1 MAVQIRPCRASDI
14 PAVLEFWTRTT
25 MATAG
30 DNPRALRLRLKRDR
44 AIFLLAVDGTRIVG
58 TLMGGWD
65 GWRGTLARLAVDP
78 EYRRRGIAKKL
89 VSTVEQTLRT
99 IGVTRISCLV
109 MSSNRRAR
117 AFWRDAGYAHDV
129 ETVRYKRDL

>member
-1 MAVQIRPCRASDI
+1 VSDI
-14 PAVLEFWTRTT
+14 PAVLELWSRTT
-25 MATAG
+25 MGTAG

-44 AIFLLAVDGTRIVG
+44 HLFVLAVDGTRIVG

-78 EYRRRGIAKKL
+78 EYRRRGIAKQL
-89 VSTVEQTLRT
+89 VSRVEQTLRT

-109 MSSNRRAR
+109 LSSNRRAR
-117 AFWRDAGYAHDV
+117 TFWRDAGYAHDR